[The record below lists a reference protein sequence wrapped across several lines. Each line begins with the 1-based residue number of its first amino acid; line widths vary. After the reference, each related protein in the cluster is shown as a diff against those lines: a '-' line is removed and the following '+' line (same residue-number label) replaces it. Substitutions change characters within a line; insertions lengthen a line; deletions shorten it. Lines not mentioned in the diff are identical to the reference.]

1 MLYTNFNDCGA
12 CGIYII
18 TNLIN
23 NRIYVGQT
31 QRKFID
37 RWKDHIRVLK
47 RLDTVTKKSPLLQ
60 AFQKCGLENFDFKV
74 LEYCDKELLDNRE
87 QFWICQLGANTN
99 QNYNQTAGGQN
110 QNLKATQPKW
120 VNFLIKDLNETTL
133 SLNQLAKK
141 YNCSYGTIYDIN
153 SGKHYYNKEINYPI
167 RILKQSK
174 LLLICEDL
182 KTTNLSLKALAKK
195 YNYSLSTIKRI
206 NRGLGIYYL
215 VNENY
220 PLRKYDI
227 EAQTADT
234 NNIINLLQNSD
245 LTFEEIAKIT
255 NRTLSSVK
263 KINQGI
269 RGFKENLNYPLRKE
283 K

>member
-1 MLYTNFNDCGA
+1 M
-12 CGIYII
+12 
-18 TNLIN
+18 
-23 NRIYVGQT
+23 
-31 QRKFID
+31 
-37 RWKDHIRVLK
+37 
-47 RLDTVTKKSPLLQ
+47 
-60 AFQKCGLENFDFKV
+60 
-74 LEYCDKELLDNRE
+74 
-87 QFWICQLGANTN
+87 
-99 QNYNQTAGGQN
+99 
-110 QNLKATQPKW
+110 
-120 VNFLIKDLNETTL
+120 NFLIKDLNETTL